1 MTFLIISII
10 IISLFFLSLLI
21 FSIRNYFSKVEAI
34 GSYPAIS
41 FKEFLTYYNNA
52 PEKWSIQKYCYTWGE
67 DTYHL
72 YYCAEEIYFS
82 SDYEYH
88 KFRKWQEV
96 QERNKKYNEAM
107 EKLKYLKG
115 EWAEDMN
122 KADSY
127 KTELAEAEAAAKY
140 WEDLYN
146 QIVKENKKHD

>member
-1 MTFLIISII
+1 MTFLIIGII
-10 IISLFFLSLLI
+10 VISLFFSFLLI
-21 FSIRNYFSKVEAI
+21 SSIRNYFSKVEAI
-34 GSYPAIS
+34 DGYPAIS

-52 PEKWSIQKYCYTWGE
+52 PEKWSIQNCYSWVE

-72 YYCAEEIYFS
+72 YYCAEEIYLS
-82 SDYEYH
+82 SNYEYH
-88 KFRKWQEV
+88 KLRKWQEI
-96 QERNKKYNEAM
+96 QEKNKKYNRAM

-115 EWAEDMN
+115 KWAEDMN

-127 KTELAEAEAAAKY
+127 KIELAEAEAAAKY